1 MSFIDDYLAS
11 DLAKGIVKNNKKAST
26 YAVLYPYYRDYL
38 LGRIL
43 RIFEWTNAPVDQRHI
58 ELPLL
63 LSGMVWVTKYNG
75 EIIANYG
82 TTGRMTDI
90 YMDEVLTGFCH
101 TNRRG
106 DLPLINH
113 KTGVYGRNDTL
124 ACGVMGII
132 HIYADMMT
140 HAHLTF
146 INTLVN
152 GRSDQIFKASEGS
165 TAESVNNFIKQRW
178 EGKQTALVD
187 DLAVLADVI
196 NCGDSNSNILSLE
209 EVMEKIMTRFYK
221 EFGIKVESDKKER
234 LVVDEVNEDN
244 ASTTISIADMLE
256 CRAQLIAD
264 CTELY
269 PEKWGTTTVR
279 ARVKYIKEGGEEKH
293 EDE

>member
-58 ELPLL
+58 ELPMLI
-63 LSGMVWVTKYNG
+63 SGMVWTTRYAG
-75 EIIANYG
+75 EIISNFG

-106 DLPLINH
+106 DIPLINH

-124 ACGVMGII
+124 AVGVMGII
-132 HIYADMMT
+132 HIYADLMT

-146 INTLVN
+146 INALVN

-209 EVMEKIMTRFYK
+209 EVQEKLLTRFYK
-221 EFGIKVESDKKER
+221 EFGIKTESDKKER

-244 ASTTISIADMLE
+244 ASTSISIADMLE
-256 CRAQLIAD
+256 CRAKFIEDAAA
-264 CTELY
+264 LY
-269 PEKWGTTTVR
+269 PEWEGTTVK
-279 ARVKYIKEGGEEKH
+279 ARVDYMKEGGEAKN